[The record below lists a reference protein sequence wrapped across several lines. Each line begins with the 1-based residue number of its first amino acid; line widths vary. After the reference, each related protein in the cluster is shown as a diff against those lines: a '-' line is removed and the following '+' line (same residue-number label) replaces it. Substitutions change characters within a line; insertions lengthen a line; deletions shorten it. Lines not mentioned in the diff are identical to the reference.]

1 MKKSIMAAT
10 IAASVLA
17 LSACSNNGGEEA
29 IVTSKAGDITQQEF
43 YNEMKDSVGDQ
54 ALSLMVIQKVLEDKY
69 DVDKKEIDKEFDKS
83 KEEMGD
89 SFDAF
94 LAQNGYNEESYKNM
108 MYLNKLQQAALTDGV
123 KVSDEEIDTYIDR
136 AKTEIHA
143 QHVLV
148 DDEKTAQEVKKELE
162 DGADFAEVAK
172 EYSTEEAAQQT
183 GGDLGWFG
191 PDKMVQEFTDAAYTL
206 EPKKISD
213 PVKSDFGYHIIQV
226 LEKRDA
232 EENPAEGKERDEIKE
247 ELTMKKADQDK
258 LMDKISQLL
267 IDADIKIKDDDLK
280 GALDQ
285 FYGPAKDAKK

>member
-148 DDEKTAQEVKKELE
+148 DDEKTAQEVKKKLE

-267 IDADIKIKDDDLK
+267 IDADIKIKDDGLK

>member
-1 MKKSIMAAT
+1 MKKSIWAAT
-10 IAASVLA
+10 IAASVLS
-17 LSACSNNGGEEA
+17 LSACSNNAGEEA

-43 YNEMKDSVGDQ
+43 YNEMKSSVGEQ
-54 ALSLMVIQKVLEDKY
+54 ALSLMVIQKVLEDNY
-69 DVDKKEIDKEFDKS
+69 DVDKKEIDKEFKKS

-94 LAQNGYNEESYKNM
+94 LAQNGYNEDSYKDM

-123 KVSDEEIDTYIDR
+123 KVSDKEIDTYIDR

-148 DDEKTAQEVKKELE
+148 ADEKTAQEVKKKLE

-191 PDKMVQEFTDAAYTL
+191 PDKMVQEFTDAAYSL

-232 EENPAEGKERDEIKE
+232 EENPAEGKDRKEIKE
-247 ELTMKKADQDK
+247 ELLMKKADQDK

-267 IDADIKIKDDDLK
+267 IDADVKIKDDDLK
-280 GALDQ
+280 NALDQ
-285 FYGPAKDAKK
+285 FYGPAKDSKK